1 MSEDTLLARAAFL
14 LGDPARSRMLAAL
27 MSGQA
32 RTASE
37 LALDG
42 AVAPSTA
49 SRHLSQLVDAG
60 LLAVARQ
67 GRHRYF
73 RLAGADVAAA
83 VEAMMG
89 LAPPPMTRRVGPADP
104 GLRRARVCYD
114 HLAGE
119 LAIRWRQQM
128 EARGHLLCSDGMALS
143 ASGAA
148 WCAAIGIDVVALRAS
163 RRPVCRP
170 CLDWSERRDHVA
182 GALGSAVLR
191 YLLDTGL
198 ARRVP
203 DSRVVQIGPRGE
215 RFLSA
220 LD

>member
-1 MSEDTLLARAAFL
+1 MSEATPLSRVAFL
-14 LGDPARSRMLAAL
+14 LGDAARSRMLAAL
-27 MSGQA
+27 MGGQA
-32 RTASE
+32 RTATE

-42 AVAPSTA
+42 GVAPSTA
-49 SRHLSQLVDAG
+49 SRHLTQLVEAG
-60 LLAVARQ
+60 LLAVVRQ

-73 RLAGADVAAA
+73 RVADAQVAAA

-89 LAPPPMTRRVGPADP
+89 LAPPPTRRVGPADP

-128 EARGHLLCSDGMALS
+128 EARGHLLCSDGMVLS

-148 WCAAIGIDVVALRAS
+148 WCAAIGIDVAALRAS

-182 GALGSAVLR
+182 GALGSALLR

>member
-1 MSEDTLLARAAFL
+1 MSEATPLSRVAFL
-14 LGDPARSRMLAAL
+14 LGDAARSRMLAAL

-32 RTASE
+32 RTATE

-42 AVAPSTA
+42 GVAPSTA
-49 SRHLSQLVDAG
+49 SRHMAQLVEAG
-60 LLAVARQ
+60 LLAVVCQ

-73 RLAGADVAAA
+73 RLADAQVAAA

-89 LAPPPMTRRVGPADP
+89 LAPPPARRAGPSDP
-104 GLRRARVCYD
+104 ALRRARVCYD

-128 EARGHLLCSDGMALS
+128 EARGHLLCGDGMSLS

-148 WCAAIGIDVVALRAS
+148 WCATLGIDVAALRAS

-182 GALGSAVLR
+182 GALGSALLR
-191 YLLDTGL
+191 HLLDTGL

-215 RFLSA
+215 RFLSL

>member
-1 MSEDTLLARAAFL
+1 MSEDTLLARAGFL

-27 MSGQA
+27 MGGQA

-49 SRHLSQLVDAG
+49 SRHLAQLLEAG
-60 LLAVARQ
+60 LLEVVRQ

-73 RLAGADVAAA
+73 RLAGAHVAAA

-89 LAPPPMTRRVGPADP
+89 LAPVPLRTVGPADP

-114 HLAGE
+114 HLAGA

-128 EARGHLLCSDGMALS
+128 EARGYLLCADGMALS
-143 ASGAA
+143 AAGTA
-148 WCAAIGIDVVALRAS
+148 WCATVGIDVAALRAS
-163 RRPVCRP
+163 RRPLCRP
-170 CLDWSERRDHVA
+170 CPDWSERRDHVA
-182 GALGSAVLR
+182 GALGSALLAR
-191 YLLDTGL
+191 LLDTGL

-203 DSRVVQIGPRGE
+203 DSRAVQIGARGE
-215 RFLSA
+215 RFLSV

>member
-49 SRHLSQLVDAG
+49 SRHLAQLVDAG
-60 LLAVARQ
+60 LLVVARQ

-73 RLAGADVAAA
+73 RLAGAQVAAA

-89 LAPPPMTRRVGPADP
+89 LAPPSTRRVGPADP
-104 GLRRARVCYD
+104 ALRRARVCYD
-114 HLAGE
+114 HLAGD

-148 WCAAIGIDVVALRAS
+148 WCAAIGIDVAALRAS
-163 RRPVCRP
+163 RRPLCRP

-182 GALGSAVLR
+182 GALGSAMLG
-191 YLLDTGL
+191 YLLDNGL

-203 DSRVVQIGPRGE
+203 DSRAVQIGPRGE

-220 LD
+220 LE